1 MLDREYM
8 RRLERKLA
16 EQERRIAALEQE
28 GNTQALLVVD
38 GVSAPG
44 ATVGIVKI
52 YVDGADGDLK
62 VKFGDGTV
70 ATIAADT

>member
-1 MLDREYM
+1 MLDREYL

-28 GNTQALLVVD
+28 PNTQALLLVD

-44 ATVGIVKI
+44 ATVGIGKI
-52 YVDGADGDLK
+52 YAGCGGGDRLDG
-62 VKFGDGTV
+62 
-70 ATIAADT
+70 